1 MSSILLFIFTVI
13 VSLLTTI
20 YGDTI
25 DLCLT
30 DEHIKQNFM
39 NKDQYDYLKSFNW
52 DIVYYPNGMFY
63 YHNKVTNENSAVY
76 PLLCDEDEGY
86 YEM

>member
-1 MSSILLFIFTVI
+1 MPSILLFIFTVI

-20 YGDTI
+20 YGNTI

-30 DEHIKQNFM
+30 DEYIKQNFM
-39 NKDQYDYLKSFNW
+39 NKEQYDYLKSFNW